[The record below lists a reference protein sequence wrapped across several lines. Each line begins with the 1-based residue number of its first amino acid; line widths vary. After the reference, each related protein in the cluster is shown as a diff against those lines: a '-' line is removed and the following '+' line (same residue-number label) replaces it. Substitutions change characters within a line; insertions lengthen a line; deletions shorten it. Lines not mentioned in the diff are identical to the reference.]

1 MKFCE
6 KCQKEYPDDA
16 QFCKICGS
24 SLKDKQE
31 ATFCSHCGAK
41 LGPGSQFCTSCG
53 QSVGQVG
60 DTAHVQ
66 KSSEPVPA
74 VSSMPVDASEKQ
86 QTAVDSNRQISSEGI
101 VLQSGAPLPSKT
113 AWCKWGYLLSLILA
127 VPTHGTGFLLALVV
141 YFLQYQIISF
151 QRAKIR
157 RMKFKFVSPVTLDE
171 IYSRL
176 QPALQQK
183 CGNTIKFDREDDSLV
198 IEYDS
203 VLYDINLNDDGTV
216 SIWWRKTLSGAL
228 FSFRDGKLYRKIR
241 TGTALIAYEL
251 QQQFDVHA

>member
-1 MKFCE
+1 
-6 KCQKEYPDDA
+6 
-16 QFCKICGS
+16 
-24 SLKDKQE
+24 
-31 ATFCSHCGAK
+31 
-41 LGPGSQFCTSCG
+41 
-53 QSVGQVG
+53 
-60 DTAHVQ
+60 
-66 KSSEPVPA
+66 
-74 VSSMPVDASEKQ
+74 MPVDASEKQ